1 MKKILLILSVVAFM
15 ISCNSQKA
23 NEEAVNAE
31 NYMTVDDLKA
41 NFENLVDSLVVF
53 KGEVD
58 HVCKHG
64 GTRMVVF
71 NPETDNSIHVEAGES
86 GNFRAD
92 EMANREVIV
101 WGKVLEMKV
110 DDLYIENLQAE
121 LDEEI
126 AKGGDGADV
135 AQEMDQ
141 AKEAEHHDADAAP
154 HNDNKHKEE
163 IEQRVNQ
170 IKNLREKLDELKAQ
184 GKNHISYYSVEC
196 TKYEVVDDAEKAT
209 KDEAPAY
216 ETENH
221 EAE

>member
-1 MKKILLILSVVAFM
+1 MKKFLLILSVVAFM
-15 ISCNSQKA
+15 VSCNSQKA
-23 NEEAVNAE
+23 NEETVNEE
-31 NYMTVDDLKA
+31 NIMTVDELQA

-92 EMANREVIV
+92 EVANHEVIV
-101 WGKVLEMKV
+101 YGKVLEMKV

-121 LDEEI
+121 LDEEL
-126 AKGGDGADV
+126 AKGDSTLVSEEADK
-135 AQEMDQ
+135 
-141 AKEAEHHDADAAP
+141 AKDAEHHDEGAAP

-170 IKNLREKLDELKAQ
+170 IKNLKEKLAELKAQ

-196 TKYEVVDDAEKAT
+196 TKYQVVDDAEEAT

-216 ETENH
+216 ETETH
-221 EAE
+221 EAQ